1 MEKKMNKT
9 KLFLALFSLLGPA
22 TVTQVKA
29 LPAPEAPV
37 NEQSIR
43 ARIQKIEAD
52 IKELGQLPSMKAEAT
67 KLLEDIQKWNQESSK
82 KPTEEKVPGAPGRN
96 NVMALKSFS
105 DHLGNIEN
113 RFKHPKETANQ
124 IQKTLSE
131 ISPQIESQQPPAVK
145 ATLIAL
151 LKPIKQ
157 KADSLTS
164 PVSEIDGLIAKIKT
178 ELPADSG
185 KKDHPNGFRPNK
197 HPNGIIIPDTHPNG
211 LIIPDTHS
219 NGAIPPSVGGAIITL
234 EEPPTPGAGVTT
246 PIIDAMKATWVKVK
260 SAITDKKLVS
270 EDFPQVNDAN
280 VANFAKAYNAQVS
293 LITTLKKLF
302 TDEVTAQF
310 NATKDAT
317 ADSTWVKAA
326 SEKLYTLVETLRN
339 DLIAVEKSKKDLAAT
354 KNQKLDD
361 VPEALTHLG
370 TPGGD
375 DKDLA
380 NALAAFGGKFDKTNP
395 SKSLTDIRDTIN
407 KATDAL
413 KNVDV
418 PMKAAYTNIDTL
430 ANKAETTP
438 AAKTA
443 LNAFDSKYKN
453 AIKTLDELSTAIA
466 KTLPSIASNKKV
478 QQKAADAL
486 KDVQT
491 AVAAY
496 NNLTTAQLFTPVP
509 GKKVKGKVTYN
520 PSQYQALKAKLK

>member
-1 MEKKMNKT
+1 MNKT
-9 KLFLALFSLLGPA
+9 KLFLTLFSLLGPA

-185 KKDHPNGFRPNK
+185 QKDHPNGFRPNK
-197 HPNGIIIPDTHPNG
+197 HPDGIIIPDTHPNG
-211 LIIPDTHS
+211 IIIPDTHS
-219 NGAIPPSVGGAIITL
+219 NGAIPPGPRLGNVNL
-234 EEPPTPGAGVTT
+234 EELSTPEASVTK
-246 PIIDAMKATWVKVK
+246 PIIDAMTATWANVR
-260 SAITDKKLVS
+260 SATTNKKLVS
-270 EDFPQVNDAN
+270 AEFPEVNDAN
-280 VANFAKAYNAQVS
+280 VADFAKAYNAQVS
-293 LITTLKKLF
+293 LITTLKALF
-302 TDEVTAQF
+302 TGEVTTQF

-317 ADSTWVKAA
+317 ADSTWVKDA
-326 SEKLYTLVETLRN
+326 SEKLYALVESLRN
-339 DLIAVEKSKKDLAAT
+339 DLLTTVGKDKQTLAET
-354 KNQKLDD
+354 KGQKLDP

-370 TPGGD
+370 TPGGG
-375 DKDLA
+375 DKDLSDA
-380 NALAAFGGKFDKTNP
+380 FAAFGEKLDKTNP
-395 SKSLTDIRDTIN
+395 SNTLNAIKNKITLATTAFKS
-407 KATDAL
+407 
-413 KNVDV
+413 VDV
-418 PMKAAYTNIDTL
+418 PMKAAYTNVETL
-430 ANKAETTP
+430 ANKP
-438 AAKTA
+438 DIPSAKTA
-443 LNAFDSKYKN
+443 LNAFESKYQN
-453 AIKTLDELSTAIA
+453 AIKTLDEISTGIV
-466 KTLPSIASNKKV
+466 KSLPAIASNTKV
-478 QQKAADAL
+478 KQKAAAAL
-486 KDVQT
+486 KEVQT
-491 AVAAY
+491 AVAEY
-496 NNLTTAQLFTPVP
+496 KNLTTAPLFTPVP

-520 PSQYQALKAKLK
+520 PSQYQALKAKIK